1 MHRNHAIVAP
11 VSTLKN
17 INYSYSPQP
26 CPFGHCQS
34 CAIPHMS
41 HHPNDITDFDAI
53 IFDMDGLLLD
63 TEKLS
68 YQSFVT
74 TAAAYDQTFQFDDY
88 RQLIGRNA
96 KTGIDILRKMLPAT
110 IDAAKFK
117 DDWLDVY
124 RQLLDHH
131 IEVKPGAH
139 QLLACLEKMQI
150 PRAVATSSSGT
161 KARAILDRVGLW
173 QYIPHLTGGDEV
185 KRGKPAPDVY
195 IDAARKLG
203 VDASRCIVFEDS
215 ETGITAALAAGM
227 RVIQI
232 PDLIAAERALAP
244 PTFYLAS
251 SLSEGAALLGINL

>member
-1 MHRNHAIVAP
+1 
-11 VSTLKN
+11 
-17 INYSYSPQP
+17 
-26 CPFGHCQS
+26 
-34 CAIPHMS
+34 MS
-41 HHPNDITDFDAI
+41 HHAKTITDFDAI

-68 YQSFVT
+68 YQSFIS

-96 KTGIDILRKMLPAT
+96 KTGIEILRRLLPAG

-117 DDWLDVY
+117 DDWLDAY
-124 RQLLDHH
+124 RQLLDHN
-131 IEVKPGAH
+131 IDVKPGAH
-139 QLLACLEKMQI
+139 HLLACLAKMQV

-173 QYIPHLTGGDEV
+173 QFIPHLTGGDEV
-185 KRGKPAPDVY
+185 KAGKPAPDVY
-195 IDAARKLG
+195 LDAAKKLG
-203 VDASRCIVFEDS
+203 VDAPRCIAFEDS

-232 PDLIAAERALAP
+232 PDLIAAERAPAP
-244 PTFYLAS
+244 PAYYHAS
-251 SLSEGAALLGINL
+251 SLLDGATLLGIDL

>member
-1 MHRNHAIVAP
+1 
-11 VSTLKN
+11 
-17 INYSYSPQP
+17 
-26 CPFGHCQS
+26 
-34 CAIPHMS
+34 
-41 HHPNDITDFDAI
+41 
-53 IFDMDGLLLD
+53 MDGLLLD

-68 YQSFVT
+68 FQSFIS

-96 KTGIDILRKMLPAT
+96 KTGIEILRRMLPAG

-139 QLLACLEKMQI
+139 RLLACLAKMQV

-173 QYIPHLTGGDEV
+173 QFIPHLTGGDEV
-185 KRGKPAPDVY
+185 KAGKPAPDVY
-195 IDAARKLG
+195 LDAAKKLG
-203 VDASRCIVFEDS
+203 VDAPRCIAFEDS

-232 PDLIAAERALAP
+232 PDLIAAERAPAP
-244 PTFYLAS
+244 PAYYHAS
-251 SLSEGAALLGINL
+251 SLLDGAALLGIDL

>member
-1 MHRNHAIVAP
+1 
-11 VSTLKN
+11 
-17 INYSYSPQP
+17 
-26 CPFGHCQS
+26 
-34 CAIPHMS
+34 MS
-41 HHPNDITDFDAI
+41 HHAKTITDFDAI

-68 YQSFVT
+68 YQSFIS

-96 KTGIDILRKMLPAT
+96 KTGIEILRRMLPAG

-139 QLLACLEKMQI
+139 RLLACLAKMQV

-173 QYIPHLTGGDEV
+173 QFIPHLTGGDEV
-185 KRGKPAPDVY
+185 KEGKPAPDVY
-195 IDAARKLG
+195 LDAAKKLG
-203 VDASRCIVFEDS
+203 VDAPRCIAFEDS

-232 PDLIAAERALAP
+232 PDLIAAERAPAP
-244 PTFYLAS
+244 PAYYHAS
-251 SLSEGAALLGINL
+251 SLLDGAALLGIDL

>member
-1 MHRNHAIVAP
+1 
-11 VSTLKN
+11 
-17 INYSYSPQP
+17 
-26 CPFGHCQS
+26 
-34 CAIPHMS
+34 MS
-41 HHPNDITDFDAI
+41 HHAKTITDFDAI

-68 YQSFVT
+68 YQSFIS
-74 TAAAYDQTFQFDDY
+74 TAATYDQTFQFDDY

-96 KTGIDILRKMLPAT
+96 KTGIEILRRILPT
-110 IDAAKFK
+110 GIDAAKFK

-131 IEVKPGAH
+131 IDVKPGAH
-139 QLLACLEKMQI
+139 HLLACLAKMQV

-185 KRGKPAPDVY
+185 KAGKPAPDVY
-195 IDAARKLG
+195 LDAAKKLG
-203 VDASRCIVFEDS
+203 VDAPRCIAFEDS

-232 PDLIAAERALAP
+232 PDLIAAERPPAP
-244 PTFYLAS
+244 PAYYHAS
-251 SLSEGAALLGINL
+251 SLLDGAALLGIDL

>member
-1 MHRNHAIVAP
+1 
-11 VSTLKN
+11 
-17 INYSYSPQP
+17 
-26 CPFGHCQS
+26 
-34 CAIPHMS
+34 
-41 HHPNDITDFDAI
+41 
-53 IFDMDGLLLD
+53 MDGLLLD

-68 YQSFVT
+68 YESFVI
-74 TAAAYDQTFQFDDY
+74 TANTYNQKFQFNDY

-117 DDWLDVY
+117 NDWLDVY
-124 RQLLDHH
+124 RKLLDHH

-139 QLLACLEKMQI
+139 QLLAYLEKMQI
-150 PRAVATSSSGT
+150 LRAVATSSSGG

-185 KRGKPAPDVY
+185 KAGKPAPDVY
-195 IDAARKLG
+195 LDAARKLG
-203 VDASRCIVFEDS
+203 VDAPRCIAFEDS

-232 PDLIAAERALAP
+232 PDLIAAERTPAP
-244 PTFYLAS
+244 PAYYRAS
-251 SLSEGAALLGINL
+251 SLLDGAALLGINL

>member
-1 MHRNHAIVAP
+1 
-11 VSTLKN
+11 
-17 INYSYSPQP
+17 
-26 CPFGHCQS
+26 
-34 CAIPHMS
+34 MS
-41 HHPNDITDFDAI
+41 HQAKTITDFDAI

-68 YQSFVT
+68 HQSFIS

-96 KTGIDILRKMLPAT
+96 KTGIEILRRMLPAG
-110 IDAAKFK
+110 IDAAEFK
-117 DDWLDVY
+117 DDWLDAY
-124 RQLLDHH
+124 RQLIDHH
-131 IEVKPGAH
+131 IEVKPGAYH
-139 QLLACLEKMQI
+139 LLASLAKMQV

-185 KRGKPAPDVY
+185 KAGKPAPDVY
-195 IDAARKLG
+195 LDAAEKLG
-203 VDASRCIVFEDS
+203 VNAPRCIAFEDS

-232 PDLIAAERALAP
+232 PDLIEAERAPAP
-244 PTFYLAS
+244 PAYYLAS
-251 SLSEGAALLGINL
+251 NLSEGAALLGIDL

>member
-1 MHRNHAIVAP
+1 
-11 VSTLKN
+11 
-17 INYSYSPQP
+17 
-26 CPFGHCQS
+26 
-34 CAIPHMS
+34 MS
-41 HHPNDITDFDAI
+41 HHAKSITDFDAI

-68 YQSFVT
+68 YQSFIS

-96 KTGIDILRKMLPAT
+96 KTGIEILRRMLPAG

-131 IEVKPGAH
+131 IDVKPGAYH
-139 QLLACLEKMQI
+139 LLASLAKMQV

-185 KRGKPAPDVY
+185 KAGKPAPDVY
-195 IDAARKLG
+195 LDAAKKLG
-203 VDASRCIVFEDS
+203 VDAPRCIAFEDS

-232 PDLIAAERALAP
+232 PDLIAAERAPAP
-244 PTFYLAS
+244 PAYYHAS
-251 SLSEGAALLGINL
+251 SLLDGAALLGIDL

>member
-1 MHRNHAIVAP
+1 
-11 VSTLKN
+11 
-17 INYSYSPQP
+17 
-26 CPFGHCQS
+26 
-34 CAIPHMS
+34 MS
-41 HHPNDITDFDAI
+41 HHAKTITDFDAI

-68 YQSFVT
+68 YQSFIS

-96 KTGIDILRKMLPAT
+96 KTGIEILRRLLPAG

-124 RQLLDHH
+124 RQLLDYH
-131 IEVKPGAH
+131 IDVKPGAH
-139 QLLACLEKMQI
+139 HLLASLAKMQV

-173 QYIPHLTGGDEV
+173 QFIPHLTGGDEV
-185 KRGKPAPDVY
+185 KAGKPAPDVY
-195 IDAARKLG
+195 LDAAKKLG
-203 VDASRCIVFEDS
+203 VDAPRCIAFEDS

-232 PDLIAAERALAP
+232 PDLIAAERAPAP
-244 PTFYLAS
+244 PTYYHAS
-251 SLSEGAALLGINL
+251 SLLDGAALLGIDL

>member
-1 MHRNHAIVAP
+1 
-11 VSTLKN
+11 
-17 INYSYSPQP
+17 
-26 CPFGHCQS
+26 
-34 CAIPHMS
+34 MS
-41 HHPNDITDFDAI
+41 HYAKTITDFDAI

-68 YQSFVT
+68 YQSFIS

-96 KTGIDILRKMLPAT
+96 KTGIKILRCILPAG

-131 IEVKPGAH
+131 IDVKPGAH
-139 QLLACLEKMQI
+139 HLLACLAKMQV

-173 QYIPHLTGGDEV
+173 QFIPHLTGGDEV
-185 KRGKPAPDVY
+185 KAGKPAPDVY
-195 IDAARKLG
+195 LDAAKKLG
-203 VDASRCIVFEDS
+203 VDAPRCIAFEDS

-232 PDLIAAERALAP
+232 PDLIAAERAPAP
-244 PTFYLAS
+244 PAYYHAS
-251 SLSEGAALLGINL
+251 SLLDGAALLGIDL

>member
-1 MHRNHAIVAP
+1 
-11 VSTLKN
+11 
-17 INYSYSPQP
+17 
-26 CPFGHCQS
+26 
-34 CAIPHMS
+34 MS
-41 HHPNDITDFDAI
+41 HHAKTITDYDAI

-68 YQSFVT
+68 YESFLST
-74 TAAAYDQTFQFDDY
+74 SAAYDQTFQFEDY

-96 KTGIDILRKMLPAT
+96 KTGIDILRCMLPAD

-124 RQLLDHH
+124 RQLLEHH
-131 IEVKPGAH
+131 IDVKPGAH
-139 QLLACLEKMQI
+139 HLLACLAKMQV

-173 QYIPHLTGGDEV
+173 QFIPHLTGGDEV
-185 KRGKPAPDVY
+185 QAGKPAPDVY
-195 IDAARKLG
+195 LDAAKKLG
-203 VDASRCIVFEDS
+203 VAAPRCIAFEDS

-232 PDLIAAERALAP
+232 PDLIEAERTPAP
-244 PTFYLAS
+244 PAYYHAS
-251 SLSEGAALLGINL
+251 SLLDGAALLGIYL

>member
-1 MHRNHAIVAP
+1 
-11 VSTLKN
+11 
-17 INYSYSPQP
+17 
-26 CPFGHCQS
+26 
-34 CAIPHMS
+34 MS
-41 HHPNDITDFDAI
+41 HHPSDITDFDAI

-68 YQSFVT
+68 YESFVT
-74 TAAAYDQTFQFDDY
+74 TAASYDQRLQFDDY

-185 KRGKPAPDVY
+185 QAGKPAPDVY
-195 IDAARKLG
+195 LDAAKKLG
-203 VDASRCIVFEDS
+203 VDAPRCIAFEDS

-251 SLSEGAALLGINL
+251 SLSEGAALLGIDL

>member
-11 VSTLKN
+11 ASTLKN

-139 QLLACLEKMQI
+139 QLLAYLEKMQT

>member
-1 MHRNHAIVAP
+1 
-11 VSTLKN
+11 
-17 INYSYSPQP
+17 
-26 CPFGHCQS
+26 
-34 CAIPHMS
+34 MS
-41 HHPNDITDFDAI
+41 HHAKTITDFDAI

-68 YQSFVT
+68 YQSFIS

-96 KTGIDILRKMLPAT
+96 KTGIEILRRLLPAG

-131 IEVKPGAH
+131 IDVKPGAYH
-139 QLLACLEKMQI
+139 LLASLAKMQV

-173 QYIPHLTGGDEV
+173 QFIPHLTGGDEV
-185 KRGKPAPDVY
+185 KAGKPAPDVY
-195 IDAARKLG
+195 LDAAKKLG
-203 VDASRCIVFEDS
+203 VDAPRCIAFEDS

-232 PDLIAAERALAP
+232 PDLIAAERAPAP
-244 PTFYLAS
+244 PAYYHAS
-251 SLSEGAALLGINL
+251 SLLDGAALLGIDL

>member
-1 MHRNHAIVAP
+1 
-11 VSTLKN
+11 
-17 INYSYSPQP
+17 
-26 CPFGHCQS
+26 
-34 CAIPHMS
+34 MS
-41 HHPNDITDFDAI
+41 HHAKTITDFDAI

-68 YQSFVT
+68 YQSFIS
-74 TAAAYDQTFQFDDY
+74 TAGAYDQTFQFDDY

-96 KTGIDILRKMLPAT
+96 KTGIEILRRMLPAG
-110 IDAAKFK
+110 IDAAEFK
-117 DDWLDVY
+117 DDWLDAY

-139 QLLACLEKMQI
+139 HLLASLARKRV

-173 QYIPHLTGGDEV
+173 QFIPHLTGGDEV
-185 KRGKPAPDVY
+185 KAGKPAPDVY
-195 IDAARKLG
+195 LDAAKKLG
-203 VDASRCIVFEDS
+203 VDAPRCIAFEDS

-232 PDLIAAERALAP
+232 PDLIAAERAPAP
-244 PTFYLAS
+244 PAYYHAS
-251 SLSEGAALLGINL
+251 SLLDGAALLGIDL